1 MKQNEYLE
9 KFMAQFPFEGLTYDD
24 VSLVLQYADFLPDST
39 DLSTRLTSRIRI
51 NIPFLSAAMDTVTE
65 APMAVAMAMQGG
77 IGVIHKNLTVE
88 QQADQVSQVK
98 HHLNGLIHSPIA
110 FHAGQTLDEILA
122 ERRKAWKPKPVK
134 YKTGVLRLF
143 SELAASPMKGAY
155 INFDGE

>member
-65 APMAVAMAMQGG
+65 APMA
-77 IGVIHKNLTVE
+77 
-88 QQADQVSQVK
+88 
-98 HHLNGLIHSPIA
+98 
-110 FHAGQTLDEILA
+110 
-122 ERRKAWKPKPVK
+122 
-134 YKTGVLRLF
+134 
-143 SELAASPMKGAY
+143 AASTRRAPSTPARRSTRSSPSASGSATSSPASRSSTTPAASSASSPPRTSTTPRTPP
-155 INFDGE
+155 